1 MLWGL
6 CRMEEGG
13 IMLKTTLKIQGMMC
27 GMCEAHIQEAIR
39 MEMKAVA
46 SDLSILFL
54 GVLAAALALKLL

>member
-1 MLWGL
+1 
-6 CRMEEGG
+6 MEEGG

-54 GVLAAALALKLL
+54 SVLAAALALKLL

>member
-1 MLWGL
+1 
-6 CRMEEGG
+6 MEEGG